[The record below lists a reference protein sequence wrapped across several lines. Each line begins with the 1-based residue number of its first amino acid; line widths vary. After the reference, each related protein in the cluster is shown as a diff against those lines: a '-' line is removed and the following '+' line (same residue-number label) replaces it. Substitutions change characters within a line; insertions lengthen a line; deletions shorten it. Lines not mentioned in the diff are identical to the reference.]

1 MKLISALILVLVLS
15 PLQARDIT
23 KKVFRH
29 SNYDER
35 ASNACSGRCGNR
47 GWSRIES
54 IEVKLISDSVY
65 DAQVRATVKYHQ
77 YSPAP
82 ELFGIQFEDGINIEY
97 QINIIAN
104 GDLDAITC
112 KLTVT
117 KVDIHG
123 DHLNIL
129 RGAQNQVGR
138 IHSLQNCPQY
148 LY

>member
-1 MKLISALILVLVLS
+1 MKFISALILILFLS

-29 SNYDER
+29 TNYDER
-35 ASNACSGRCGNR
+35 VTSACSGRCGNR
-47 GWSRIES
+47 GSSQIDS
-54 IEVKLISDSVY
+54 IEVNLIGDSVY

-77 YSPAP
+77 HSTAP
-82 ELFGIQFEDGINIEY
+82 ILFGIQLEEAINIEY
-97 QINIIAN
+97 NINIIAN
-104 GDLDAITC
+104 GDLDATTC

-117 KVDIHG
+117 KVNIIG

-129 RGAQNQVGR
+129 RGAQKQVGR
-138 IHSLQNCPQY
+138 IHTLQNCQKY